1 MFARKLGL
9 LIISILF
16 CNIASAHGGGLD
28 LKVIQEYTDS
38 EGTIYTDYQ
47 ESVWARFD
55 IAPDDI
61 GKPGALAL
69 VLQGM
74 DGSISLLT
82 PTGWKGFKDGM
93 GEPLLETDSLNSS
106 YEKAVFDSISLAVT
120 SVTPKGVLLQRG
132 RIAESS
138 ICGLMQ
144 KYNLTGGRLY
154 AAYGALQPDAV
165 QRIESLKG
173 KTKISL
179 QHYKMV
185 FIDLD
190 GRRGHKYSEIV
201 SFPCDDAN
209 QNGYGGGN

>member
-1 MFARKLGL
+1 
-9 LIISILF
+9 
-16 CNIASAHGGGLD
+16 
-28 LKVIQEYTDS
+28 
-38 EGTIYTDYQ
+38 
-47 ESVWARFD
+47 
-55 IAPDDI
+55 
-61 GKPGALAL
+61 
-69 VLQGM
+69 
-74 DGSISLLT
+74 
-82 PTGWKGFKDGM
+82 
-93 GEPLLETDSLNSS
+93 
-106 YEKAVFDSISLAVT
+106 
-120 SVTPKGVLLQRG
+120 
-132 RIAESS
+132 
-138 ICGLMQ
+138 MQ